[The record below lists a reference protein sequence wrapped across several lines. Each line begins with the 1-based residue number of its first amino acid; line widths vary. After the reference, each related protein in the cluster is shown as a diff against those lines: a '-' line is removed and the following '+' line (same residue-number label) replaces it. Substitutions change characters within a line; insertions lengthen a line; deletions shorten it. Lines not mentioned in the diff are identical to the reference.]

1 MQGLAKAKK
10 GATEVKSLTKSQKQK
25 LIAAPDA
32 QVEIALPV
40 AGVLNDVRSAFFGLC
55 VNAGKAVLTAM
66 MEEERGALCGP
77 KGVPNRTRSAYRG
90 GHTRS
95 QVTLAGQRIGIA
107 RPRAHHIETGEVRLP
122 SFDWATE
129 RDPLDAA
136 TIAAIAAGVSTRRY
150 RTTLDPLPADEAAT
164 AVSKSAV
171 SRRFVA
177 LSSERLEQWLASGF
191 DHVQLPVV
199 MIDGIHFKDRVV
211 LVALGVDTEGRK
223 HVLGIRE
230 GSTENTRVVRSLISD
245 LIERGLRA
253 ETPRLWVI
261 DGGKALR
268 RAITEVFGATALVQ
282 RCQEHKRR
290 NVLGHLPEHLHASVA
305 RAMKDAWNSKDAAL
319 AKRQLERLAN
329 SLAKPHPG
337 AAASLREGVTETLT
351 LTALDIDGALYKS
364 FRTTNP
370 IENLNGLIAHYTR
383 NVKRW
388 RDGEMVLRWIGTA
401 LHEASGGFRAV
412 RGFRDITRLIAA
424 LEEHVRL
431 ATHVERKIA

>member
-1 MQGLAKAKK
+1 MKF
-10 GATEVKSLTKSQKQK
+10 LTKSKKQK
-25 LIAAPDA
+25 LAAARDA
-32 QVEIALPV
+32 QIEIALPV

-55 VNAGKAVLTAM
+55 VNAGKAVLSAM
-66 MEEERGALCGP
+66 MEEERSALCGP
-77 KGVPNRTRSAYRG
+77 RGVPNPARSAYRG
-90 GHTRS
+90 GHTHS
-95 QVTLAGQRIGIA
+95 QVTLAGQRVGIA
-107 RPRAHHIETGEVRLP
+107 RPRARHVDTGEVSLP
-122 SFDWATE
+122 SFEWATE

-150 RTTLDPLPADEAAT
+150 RTTLDPLPENTAAT

-177 LSSERLEQWLASGF
+177 LSSARLEQWLASGF
-191 DHVQLPVV
+191 EHVTLPIV
-199 MIDGIHFKDRVV
+199 MIDGMHFKDRVV
-211 LVALGVDTEGRK
+211 LVALGFDSEGHK
-223 HVLGIRE
+223 HVLGMRE

-245 LIERGLRA
+245 LIERGLHA
-253 ETPRLWVI
+253 ETPRLWII

-290 NVLGHLPEHLHASVA
+290 NVLDHLPEHLHASVG
-305 RAMKDAWNSKDAAL
+305 RAMKDAWHSKDAVL

-329 SLAKPHPG
+329 SLAKAHPG
-337 AAASLREGVTETLT
+337 AAASLREGLAETLT
-351 LTALDIDGALYKS
+351 LATLRIDGALYKT

-401 LHEASGGFRAV
+401 LHEASGGFRCV
-412 RGFRDITRLIAA
+412 RGFRDMKHLVAA
-424 LEEHVRL
+424 IEEHVQL
-431 ATHVERKIA
+431 TTHLERKIA

>member
-1 MQGLAKAKK
+1 
-10 GATEVKSLTKSQKQK
+10 
-25 LIAAPDA
+25 
-32 QVEIALPV
+32 
-40 AGVLNDVRSAFFGLC
+40 
-55 VNAGKAVLTAM
+55 
-66 MEEERGALCGP
+66 
-77 KGVPNRTRSAYRG
+77 
-90 GHTRS
+90 
-95 QVTLAGQRIGIA
+95 VTLAGQRIGIA
-107 RPRAHHIETGEVRLP
+107 RPRARHIDTGEVSLP
-122 SFDWATE
+122 SFEWAAH

-150 RTTLDPLPADEAAT
+150 RTTRDPLPANERVA

-177 LSSERLEQWLASGF
+177 LSSERLGQWLASSF
-191 DHVQLPVV
+191 EHVKLPVV

-211 LVALGVDTEGRK
+211 LVALGFDTEGRK

-245 LIERGLRA
+245 LIERGLHA
-253 ETPRLWVI
+253 ETPRLWII

-290 NVLGHLPEHLHASVA
+290 NVLDHLPEHLHASVG
-305 RAMKDAWNSKDAAL
+305 RAMKDAWHSTDPAL

-329 SLAKPHPG
+329 SLAQPHPG
-337 AAASLREGVTETLT
+337 AAASLREGLAETLT
-351 LTALDIDGALYKS
+351 LIMLGIDGALYKT

-412 RGFRDITRLIAA
+412 RGFRDMKHLVAT

-431 ATHVERKIA
+431 ATHIERKIA

>member
-1 MQGLAKAKK
+1 M
-10 GATEVKSLTKSQKQK
+10 KSLTKSKKQE
-25 LIAAPDA
+25 LAAVRDA
-32 QVEIALPV
+32 QVELALPV

-66 MEEERGALCGP
+66 MEQERAAVCGA
-77 KGVPNRTRSAYRG
+77 KGVPKPMRSAYRG

-95 QVTLAGQRIGIA
+95 QVTLAGQRIAIA
-107 RPRAHHIETGEVRLP
+107 RPRARHIQTGEISLP
-122 SFDWATE
+122 SFQWATH
-129 RDPLDAA
+129 RDPLDTA

-150 RTTLDPLPADEAAT
+150 GTTLDPLPAGESAG

-177 LSSERLEQWLASGF
+177 LSSERLEQWLASRL
-191 DHVQLPVV
+191 DHVRLPVV

-211 LVALGVDTEGRK
+211 LVALGFDTDARK
-223 HVLGIRE
+223 HVLGLRE
-230 GSTENTRVVRSLISD
+230 GSSENTRVVRSLISD
-245 LIERGLRA
+245 LIERGLDA
-253 ETPRLWVI
+253 DTPRLWII

-268 RAITEVFGATALVQ
+268 RAITQVFGAGALVH

-290 NVLGHLPEHLHASVA
+290 NVIDHLPEHLHASVG
-305 RAMKDAWNSKDAAL
+305 RALKDAWHSKDAAL

-329 SLAKPHPG
+329 SLAKAHPG
-337 AAASLREGVTETLT
+337 AAASLREGLAETLT
-351 LTALDIDGALYKS
+351 LTTLGIGGALYRT

-388 RDGEMVLRWIGTA
+388 RDGEMVLRWIATA

-412 RGFRDITRLIAA
+412 RGFRDMKRLVAA
-424 LEEHVRL
+424 LDEHVQL
-431 ATHVERKIA
+431 ATHIERKVA

>member
-1 MQGLAKAKK
+1 M
-10 GATEVKSLTKSQKQK
+10 KSLTKSSKQK
-25 LIAAPDA
+25 LVAARDA

-40 AGVLNDVRSAFFGLC
+40 VGVLNDVRSAFFGLC

-66 MEEERGALCGP
+66 MEEERAARCGP
-77 KGVPNRTRSAYRG
+77 KGVPNPERTAYRG

-95 QVTLAGQRIGIA
+95 QVTLGGQRISIA
-107 RPRAHHIETGEVRLP
+107 RPRVRHFDMGEVTLP
-122 SFDWATE
+122 SYEWAAQ

-136 TIAAIAAGVSTRRY
+136 TIAAIAAGVSMRRY
-150 RTTLDPLPADEAAT
+150 RATLDPLPADESAS

-177 LSSERLEQWLASGF
+177 LSSERLEQWLAARL
-191 DHVQLPVV
+191 DAAKLPAV

-211 LVALGVDTEGRK
+211 LVALGFDTYGRK

-245 LIERGLRA
+245 LIERGLDTDTA
-253 ETPRLWVI
+253 RLWVI

-268 RAITEVFGATALVQ
+268 RAITEVFGASALVH

-290 NVLGHLPEHLHASVA
+290 NVLDHLPEHLHASVG
-305 RAMKDAWNSKDAAL
+305 RAMKDAWHSKDATL
-319 AKRQLERLAN
+319 AKRQLERLAS
-329 SLAKPHPG
+329 SLAKAHPG
-337 AAASLREGVTETLT
+337 AAASLREGLAETLT
-351 LTALDIDGALYKS
+351 LTTLGIDGALYRTL
-364 FRTTNP
+364 RTTNP

-401 LHEASGGFRAV
+401 LHEASAGFRAV
-412 RGFRDITRLIAA
+412 RGFRDIKRLVDA
-424 LEEHVRL
+424 LEQQVQL
-431 ATHVERKIA
+431 TTHIERQIA

>member
-1 MQGLAKAKK
+1 
-10 GATEVKSLTKSQKQK
+10 VKSLTKSSQQK
-25 LIAAPDA
+25 LVAARGA

-40 AGVLNDVRSAFFGLC
+40 TGVLNDVRSAFFGLC
-55 VNAGKAVLTAM
+55 VHAGKAVLTAM
-66 MEEERGALCGP
+66 MEEERAALCGP
-77 KGVPNRTRSAYRG
+77 KGVPNLMRSAYRG

-95 QVTLAGQRIGIA
+95 QVTLAGQRIAIA
-107 RPRAHHIETGEVRLP
+107 RARARHIETGEVTLP
-122 SFDWATE
+122 SFEWAAH

-150 RTTLDPLPADEAAT
+150 RTTLDRLPANEAAA

-177 LSSERLEQWLASGF
+177 MSSERLEQWLASRL
-191 DHVQLPVV
+191 DDLKLPVV
-199 MIDGIHFKDRVV
+199 MIDGIHFKERVV
-211 LVALGVDTEGRK
+211 LIALGFDTEGRK

-230 GSTENTRVVRSLISD
+230 GSTENTRVVRSLISE
-245 LIERGLRA
+245 LIERGLDA
-253 ETPRLWVI
+253 QTPRLWII

-268 RAITEVFGATALVQ
+268 RALTEVFGASALVQ

-290 NVLGHLPEHLHASVA
+290 NVLDHLPEHLHASVR
-305 RAMKDAWNSKDAAL
+305 RAMRDAWHSTDPVL

-337 AAASLREGVTETLT
+337 AAASLREGLAETLT
-351 LTALDIDGALYKS
+351 LITLGIDGALYRT

-412 RGFRDITRLIAA
+412 RGFRDMKRIVAA
-424 LEEHVRL
+424 LEQHLQL
-431 ATHVERKIA
+431 ATHIERKIA

>member
-1 MQGLAKAKK
+1 M
-10 GATEVKSLTKSQKQK
+10 KSLTKSKKQK
-25 LIAAPDA
+25 LADVGEA
-32 QVEIALPV
+32 QIEFLLPV
-40 AGVLNDVRSAFFGLC
+40 AGALIDVRSAFFGLC
-55 VNAGKAVLTAM
+55 VNAGKTVLTAM
-66 MEEERGALCGP
+66 MEEERAAICGA
-77 KGVPNRTRSAYRG
+77 KGVPSRTRSAYRG

-95 QVTLAGQRIGIA
+95 QVTLAGQRIAIA
-107 RPRAHHIETGEVRLP
+107 RPRARHVETGEISLP
-122 SFDWATE
+122 SFQWATH

-150 RTTLDPLPADEAAT
+150 GTTLDRLPAGETAS

-177 LSSERLEQWLASGF
+177 LSTQRLEQWLALRL
-191 DHVQLPVV
+191 DHVRLPVV

-211 LVALGVDTEGRK
+211 LVALGFDTHGRK

-245 LIERGLRA
+245 LIERGLEA
-253 ETPRLWVI
+253 DTPRLWVI

-268 RAITEVFGATALVQ
+268 RAIMELFGASALVH

-290 NVLGHLPEHLHASVA
+290 NVLDHLPEHLHASVG
-305 RAMKDAWNSKDAAL
+305 RAMNDAWHSKDAAL
-319 AKRQLERLAN
+319 ARRQLERLAN
-329 SLAKPHPG
+329 SLAKAHPG
-337 AAASLREGVTETLT
+337 AAASLREGLAETLT
-351 LTALDIDGALYKS
+351 LTTLGIHGALYRTL
-364 FRTTNP
+364 RTTNP
-370 IENLNGLIAHYTR
+370 IENLNGLIGHYTR

-412 RGFRDITRLIAA
+412 RGFRDMKPLVAA
-424 LEEHVRL
+424 LEEHVQL
-431 ATHVERKIA
+431 ATAIERKIA

>member
-10 GATEVKSLTKSQKQK
+10 GATEVKSLTKSSKQK
-25 LIAAPDA
+25 LNAAHDA
-32 QVEIALPV
+32 QVEITIPV
-40 AGVLNDVRSAFFGLC
+40 EGILNDVRSALYGLC
-55 VNAGKAVLTAM
+55 VKAGTAVLAAM
-66 MEEERGALCGP
+66 MEEERTVLCGP
-77 KGVPNRTRSAYRG
+77 KGVPNLARSAYRG

-95 QVTLAGQRIGIA
+95 QVTLGGQRIGIA
-107 RPRAHHIETGEVRLP
+107 RPRARHRNTGEMKLP
-122 SFDWATE
+122 SFEWAE
-129 RDPLDAA
+129 QRDPLDAA

-150 RTTLDPLPADEAAT
+150 RTTLDSLPRNERAE

-171 SRRFVA
+171 SRRFVV
-177 LSSERLEQWLASGF
+177 LSRERLEQWLASRLDAF
-191 DHVQLPVV
+191 KLCAV

-211 LVALGVDTEGRK
+211 LVALGFDNEGRK

-245 LIERGLRA
+245 LIERGLA
-253 ETPRLWVI
+253 VETPRLWII

-268 RAITEVFGATALVQ
+268 RALHEVFGAGALVQ

-290 NVLGHLPEHLHASVA
+290 NVLGHLPEHLHASVG
-305 RAMKDAWNSKDAAL
+305 RTMKDAWHSKDAAL
-319 AKRQLERLAN
+319 AKRQLERLAH

-337 AAASLREGVTETLT
+337 AAASLREGLQETLT
-351 LTALDIDGALYKS
+351 LIALGIDGALYRT

-370 IENLNGLIAHYTR
+370 IENLNGSIAHYTR

-401 LHEASGGFRAV
+401 LHEASAGFRAV
-412 RGFRDITRLIAA
+412 RGFRDMNLLIAA
-424 LEEHVRL
+424 LEAHTQL
-431 ATHVERKIA
+431 AAHLERKVA

>member
-1 MQGLAKAKK
+1 M
-10 GATEVKSLTKSQKQK
+10 KSLTKLKKQK
-25 LIAAPDA
+25 LVARDA

-40 AGVLNDVRSAFFGLC
+40 AGVLSDVRSAFFGLC

-66 MEEERGALCGP
+66 MEEERAALCGA
-77 KGVPNRTRSAYRG
+77 KGVPNPTRSAYRG

-95 QVTLAGQRIGIA
+95 QVTLAGQRIAMA
-107 RPRAHHIETGEVRLP
+107 RPRARHIETGEVTLP
-122 SFDWATE
+122 SFQWATH
-129 RDPLDAA
+129 RDPLDTA

-150 RTTLDPLPADEAAT
+150 RATLDPLPANESAA

-177 LSSERLEQWLASGF
+177 LSSERLERWLASRL
-191 DHVQLPVV
+191 DLLRLPVV

-211 LVALGVDTEGRK
+211 LVALGFDTDGRK

-245 LIERGLRA
+245 LIERGLDA
-253 ETPRLWVI
+253 DTPRLWII

-268 RAITEVFGATALVQ
+268 RAITEVFGASALVH

-290 NVLGHLPEHLHASVA
+290 NVLDHLPEHLHASVG
-305 RAMKDAWNSKDAAL
+305 RAMKDAWHSKDAAL

-337 AAASLREGVTETLT
+337 AAASLREGLAETLT
-351 LTALDIDGALYKS
+351 LTTLGIDGALYRT

-401 LHEASGGFRAV
+401 LHEASGGFRAA
-412 RGFRDITRLIAA
+412 RGFRDIKRLVDA
-424 LEEHVRL
+424 LEERLQL
-431 ATHVERKIA
+431 ATHIERKIA

>member
-1 MQGLAKAKK
+1 M
-10 GATEVKSLTKSQKQK
+10 KSLTKSKNQK
-25 LIAAPDA
+25 LIAARDA

-77 KGVPNRTRSAYRG
+77 RGVANPTRSAYRG

-107 RPRAHHIETGEVRLP
+107 RPRARHVETGEASLP
-122 SFDWATE
+122 SFEWATQ

-150 RTTLDPLPADEAAT
+150 RTTLDPLPANAA
-164 AVSKSAV
+164 AAISKSAV

-177 LSSERLEQWLASGF
+177 LSSERLGQWLASGF
-191 DHVQLPVV
+191 EHVKLPVV

-211 LVALGVDTEGRK
+211 LVALGFDTEGRK

-245 LIERGLRA
+245 LIERGLHA
-253 ETPRLWVI
+253 ETPRLWII

-290 NVLGHLPEHLHASVA
+290 NVLDHLPEHLHASVG
-305 RAMKDAWNSKDAAL
+305 RAMRDAWHSKDAGL

-337 AAASLREGVTETLT
+337 AAASLREGLAETLT
-351 LTALDIDGALYKS
+351 LTTLGIDGALHKT

-401 LHEASGGFRAV
+401 LNEASGGFRAV
-412 RGFRDITRLIAA
+412 RGFRDMNHLVAT
-424 LEEHVRL
+424 LEEHVQL
-431 ATHVERKIA
+431 ATHIERKIA

>member
-10 GATEVKSLTKSQKQK
+10 GATEVKSLTKSKKQK
-25 LIAAPDA
+25 LIVAPDA

-40 AGVLNDVRSAFFGLC
+40 AGALHDVRSAFFGLC
-55 VNAGKAVLTAM
+55 VDAGKAVLSAM
-66 MEEERGALCGP
+66 MEGERAALCGP
-77 KGVPNRTRSAYRG
+77 KGVPNPRRLAYRG

-95 QVTLAGQRIGIA
+95 QVTLAGQRIAIA
-107 RPRAHHIETGEVRLP
+107 RPRARHMETGEVTLP
-122 SFDWATE
+122 SFSWAAD

-136 TIAAIAAGVSTRRY
+136 TIASMAAGVSTRRY
-150 RTTLDPLPADEAAT
+150 RTTLDPLPAHEAAA

-177 LSSERLEQWLASGF
+177 LSSERLQQWLASRLE
-191 DHVQLPVV
+191 HVKLPVV
-199 MIDGIHFKDRVV
+199 MIDGIHFKERVV
-211 LVALGVDTEGRK
+211 VVALGFDTEGRK
-223 HVLGIRE
+223 HVLGMRE

-245 LIERGLRA
+245 LIERGLDA

-268 RAITEVFGATALVQ
+268 RAITEVFGISALVH

-290 NVLGHLPEHLHASVA
+290 NVIDHLPEHLHVSVG
-305 RAMKDAWNSKDAAL
+305 RALKDAWHSTDPAL

-337 AAASLREGVTETLT
+337 AAASLREGLAETLT
-351 LTALDIDGALYKS
+351 LTTLGIDGALYRT

-401 LHEASGGFRAV
+401 LHEAGGGFRAV
-412 RGFRDITRLIAA
+412 RGFRDMKRLVAA
-424 LEEHVRL
+424 LEEHAQL
-431 ATHVERKIA
+431 ATHSERKIA

>member
-1 MQGLAKAKK
+1 M
-10 GATEVKSLTKSQKQK
+10 KSLTKSNQQK
-25 LIAAPDA
+25 LVAAREA
-32 QVEIALPV
+32 QVEIAVPV

-55 VNAGKAVLTAM
+55 VNAGKAVLMAM
-66 MEEERGALCGP
+66 MEEERAALCGA
-77 KGVPNRTRSAYRG
+77 KGVPNPTRSTYRG
-90 GHTRS
+90 GHTHS
-95 QVTLAGQRIGIA
+95 QVTLAGQRIAIA
-107 RPRAHHIETGEVRLP
+107 RPRARHLETGEATLP
-122 SFDWATE
+122 SFQWAAN

-136 TIAAIAAGVSTRRY
+136 TVAAIAAGVSTRRY
-150 RTTLDPLPADEAAT
+150 RSTLDRLPANESAA

-177 LSSERLEQWLASGF
+177 LSSERLEQWLASRL
-191 DHVQLPVV
+191 DHVRLPVV

-211 LVALGVDTEGRK
+211 LVALGFDTDGRK

-245 LIERGLRA
+245 LIERGLDA
-253 ETPRLWVI
+253 DAPRLWII

-268 RAITEVFGATALVQ
+268 RAITEVFGVSALVH

-290 NVLGHLPEHLHASVA
+290 NVLDHLPEHLHASVG
-305 RAMKDAWNSKDAAL
+305 RAMKDAWHSKDAAL

-329 SLAKPHPG
+329 SLARAHPG
-337 AAASLREGVTETLT
+337 AAASLREGLAETLT
-351 LTALDIDGALYKS
+351 LTTLGIDGALYRT

-401 LHEASGGFRAV
+401 LHEAGGGFRAV
-412 RGFRDITRLIAA
+412 RGFRDIKRLVDT
-424 LEEHVRL
+424 LDEHVQR
-431 ATHVERKIA
+431 ATRIERKIA

>member
-1 MQGLAKAKK
+1 
-10 GATEVKSLTKSQKQK
+10 VKSLTKSKKQE
-25 LIAAPDA
+25 LAAVRDA
-32 QVEIALPV
+32 QVELALPV

-66 MEEERGALCGP
+66 MEQERAAVCGA
-77 KGVPNRTRSAYRG
+77 KGVPKPMRSAYRG

-95 QVTLAGQRIGIA
+95 QVTLAGQRIAIA
-107 RPRAHHIETGEVRLP
+107 RPRARHIQTGEISLP
-122 SFDWATE
+122 SFQWATH
-129 RDPLDAA
+129 RDPLDTA

-150 RTTLDPLPADEAAT
+150 GTTLDPLPAGESAG

-177 LSSERLEQWLASGF
+177 LSSERLEQWLASQL
-191 DHVQLPVV
+191 DHVRLPVV

-211 LVALGVDTEGRK
+211 LVALGFDTDARK
-223 HVLGIRE
+223 HVLGLRE

-245 LIERGLRA
+245 LIERGLDA
-253 ETPRLWVI
+253 DTPRLWII

-268 RAITEVFGATALVQ
+268 RAITQVFGAGALVH

-290 NVLGHLPEHLHASVA
+290 NVIDHLPEHLHASVG
-305 RAMKDAWNSKDAAL
+305 RALKDAWHSKDAAL

-329 SLAKPHPG
+329 SLAKAHPG
-337 AAASLREGVTETLT
+337 AAASLREGLAETLT
-351 LTALDIDGALYKS
+351 LTTLGIGGALYRT

-388 RDGEMVLRWIGTA
+388 RGGEMVLRWIATA

-412 RGFRDITRLIAA
+412 RGFRDMKRLVAA
-424 LEEHVRL
+424 LDEHVQL
-431 ATHVERKIA
+431 ATHIERKVA

>member
-1 MQGLAKAKK
+1 M
-10 GATEVKSLTKSQKQK
+10 KSLTKLKKQK
-25 LIAAPDA
+25 LVARDA
-32 QVEIALPV
+32 QVEMTLPV
-40 AGVLNDVRSAFFGLC
+40 AGVLSDVRSAFFGLC

-66 MEEERGALCGP
+66 MEEERAALCGA
-77 KGVPNRTRSAYRG
+77 KGVPNATRSAYRG

-95 QVTLAGQRIGIA
+95 QVTLAGQRIA
-107 RPRAHHIETGEVRLP
+107 MLRPRARHIETGEATLP
-122 SFDWATE
+122 SFQWATH

-150 RTTLDPLPADEAAT
+150 RTTLDPLPADESAA

-177 LSSERLEQWLASGF
+177 LSSERLEQWLASRL
-191 DHVQLPVV
+191 DLVQLPVV

-211 LVALGVDTEGRK
+211 LVALGFDTDGRK

-245 LIERGLRA
+245 LIERGLHA
-253 ETPRLWVI
+253 NTPRLWII

-268 RAITEVFGATALVQ
+268 RAITEVFAASALVQ

-290 NVLGHLPEHLHASVA
+290 NVLDHLPEHLHASVG
-305 RAMKDAWNSKDAAL
+305 RAMKDAWHSKDAAL

-337 AAASLREGVTETLT
+337 AAASLREGLVETLT
-351 LTALDIDGALYKS
+351 LRTLGIDGALYRT

-370 IENLNGLIAHYTR
+370 IENLNGLVAHYTR

-401 LHEASGGFRAV
+401 LHEASGGFRAA
-412 RGFRDITRLIAA
+412 RGFRDIKRLVDA
-424 LEEHVRL
+424 LEEPVQL
-431 ATHVERKIA
+431 ATHIERRIA

>member
-1 MQGLAKAKK
+1 
-10 GATEVKSLTKSQKQK
+10 VKSLTKSKKQK
-25 LIAAPDA
+25 LVAVGDA
-32 QVEIALPV
+32 QIEFSLPV
-40 AGVLNDVRSAFFGLC
+40 AGALNDVRSAFFGLC
-55 VNAGKAVLTAM
+55 VNAGKTVLTAM
-66 MEEERGALCGP
+66 MEEERAAICGA
-77 KGVPNRTRSAYRG
+77 KGVPSPTRSAYRG

-95 QVTLAGQRIGIA
+95 QVTLAGQRIAIA
-107 RPRAHHIETGEVRLP
+107 RPRARHIESGEISLP
-122 SFDWATE
+122 SFQWATH

-150 RTTLDPLPADEAAT
+150 GTTLDRLPAGESAS

-177 LSSERLEQWLASGF
+177 LSTQRLEQWLASRL
-191 DHVQLPVV
+191 DHVRLPVV

-211 LVALGVDTEGRK
+211 LVALGFDTDGRK

-245 LIERGLRA
+245 LIERGFEA
-253 ETPRLWVI
+253 DTPRLWVI

-268 RAITEVFGATALVQ
+268 RAIVELFGASALVH

-290 NVLGHLPEHLHASVA
+290 NVLDHLPEHLHASVG
-305 RAMKDAWNSKDAAL
+305 RAMNDAWHSKDAAL
-319 AKRQLERLAN
+319 ARRQLERLAN
-329 SLAKPHPG
+329 SLAKAHPG
-337 AAASLREGVTETLT
+337 AAASLREGLAETLT
-351 LTALDIDGALYKS
+351 LTTLGIHGTLYRTL
-364 FRTTNP
+364 RTTNP
-370 IENLNGLIAHYTR
+370 IENLNGLIGHYTR

-412 RGFRDITRLIAA
+412 RGFRDMKPLVAA
-424 LEEHVRL
+424 LEEHVQL
-431 ATHVERKIA
+431 ATAIERKIA

>member
-1 MQGLAKAKK
+1 
-10 GATEVKSLTKSQKQK
+10 VKSLTKSKKQE
-25 LIAAPDA
+25 LAAVRDA
-32 QVEIALPV
+32 QVELALPV

-66 MEEERGALCGP
+66 MEQERAAVCGA
-77 KGVPNRTRSAYRG
+77 KGVPKPMRSAYRG

-95 QVTLAGQRIGIA
+95 QVTLAGQRIAIA
-107 RPRAHHIETGEVRLP
+107 RPRARHIQTGEISLP
-122 SFDWATE
+122 SFQWATH
-129 RDPLDAA
+129 RDPLDTA

-150 RTTLDPLPADEAAT
+150 GTTLDPLPAGESAG

-177 LSSERLEQWLASGF
+177 LSSERLEQWLASRL
-191 DHVQLPVV
+191 DHVRLPVV

-211 LVALGVDTEGRK
+211 LVALGFDTDARK
-223 HVLGIRE
+223 HVLGLRE

-245 LIERGLRA
+245 LIERGLDA
-253 ETPRLWVI
+253 DTPRLWII

-268 RAITEVFGATALVQ
+268 RAITQVFGAGALVH

-290 NVLGHLPEHLHASVA
+290 NVIDHLPEHLHASVG
-305 RAMKDAWNSKDAAL
+305 RALKDAWHSKDAAL

-329 SLAKPHPG
+329 SLAKAHPG
-337 AAASLREGVTETLT
+337 AAASLREGLAETLT
-351 LTALDIDGALYKS
+351 LTTLGIGGALYRT

-388 RDGEMVLRWIGTA
+388 RDGEMVLRWIATA

-412 RGFRDITRLIAA
+412 RGFRDMKRLVAA
-424 LEEHVRL
+424 LDEHVQL
-431 ATHVERKIA
+431 ATHIERKVA

>member
-1 MQGLAKAKK
+1 
-10 GATEVKSLTKSQKQK
+10 VKSLTNSKQRK
-25 LIAAPDA
+25 LVAARDA
-32 QVEIALPV
+32 RVDIALPV

-66 MEEERGALCGP
+66 MEEERVALCGP
-77 KGVPNRTRSAYRG
+77 RGVPNPTRSAYRG

-95 QVTLAGQRIGIA
+95 QVTLAGQRLAIA
-107 RPRAHHIETGEVRLP
+107 RPRARDLEAGELTLP
-122 SFDWATE
+122 SFEWAAH

-136 TIAAIAAGVSTRRY
+136 TLAAVAAGVSTRRY
-150 RTTLDPLPADEAAT
+150 RTTLDPLPANEAAS

-177 LSSERLEQWLASGF
+177 MSSERLEQWLASRL
-191 DHVQLPVV
+191 DELKLPVA
-199 MIDGIHFKDRVV
+199 MIDGIHFKERVV
-211 LVALGVDTEGRK
+211 LVALGFDTEGRK
-223 HVLGIRE
+223 HALGIRE
-230 GSTENTRVVRSLISD
+230 GSTENTRVVRSLIAE
-245 LIERGLRA
+245 LIERGLDA
-253 ETPRLWVI
+253 ETPRLWII

-268 RAITEVFGATALVQ
+268 RALTEVFGARALVH

-290 NVLGHLPEHLHASVA
+290 NVLDHLPENMHASVG
-305 RAMKDAWNSKDAAL
+305 RAMKDAWQGKNAAL
-319 AKRQLERLAN
+319 AKRQLERLAH

-337 AAASLREGVTETLT
+337 AAASLREGLAETLT
-351 LTALDIDGALYKS
+351 LTALGIDGALYRT

-388 RDGEMVLRWIGTA
+388 RDGDMVLRWVGTA

-412 RGFRDITRLIAA
+412 RGFREMKRIVAA
-424 LEEHVRL
+424 LEEHFQL
-431 ATHVERKIA
+431 ATHSERKVA